1 MRGTGGSL
9 SGPLLS
15 LPAPQRERALRSI
28 LELPDAVQ
36 ILSWRIVA
44 PVMASQLEGPG
55 RGLNLL
61 SREVLAAASILH
73 ARVVMALGNENRLL
87 RAALR
92 RVDSG

>member
-1 MRGTGGSL
+1 MRGAGGSL

-15 LPAPQRERALRSI
+15 LPAPRRERALRSI

-36 ILSWRIVA
+36 ILSWRVVA
-44 PVMASQLEGPG
+44 PVMASQLEEPG

-61 SREVLAAASILH
+61 SREALAAASVLH
-73 ARVVMALGNENRLL
+73 ARVVMARGNENRLL